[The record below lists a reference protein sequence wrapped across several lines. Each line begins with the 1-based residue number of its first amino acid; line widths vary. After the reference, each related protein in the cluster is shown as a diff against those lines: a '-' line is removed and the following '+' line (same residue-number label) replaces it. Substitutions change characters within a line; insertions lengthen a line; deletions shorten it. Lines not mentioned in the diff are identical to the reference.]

1 MEEKDYK
8 RLNVIEDE
16 LRVISQDCDKLRVLK
31 RDILNAEKTYDFYD
45 RVTLNFY
52 DELEETW
59 ARNDGMGHNEITIL
73 EQKELV
79 SKAVYERNDFVNEA
93 VGQIDKSIRQLEEK
107 GEELIRER
115 RVIHNK

>member
-1 MEEKDYK
+1 MEEKDYR

-31 RDILNAEKTYDFYD
+31 RDILNAEETYDFYD

-52 DELEETW
+52 NELEETW
-59 ARNDGMGHNEITIL
+59 ARNGGMGHNEITIL

-93 VGQIDKSIRQLEEK
+93 IGQIDKSIRQLEEK
-107 GEELIRER
+107 EEELIRER
-115 RVIHNK
+115 RVIHNN